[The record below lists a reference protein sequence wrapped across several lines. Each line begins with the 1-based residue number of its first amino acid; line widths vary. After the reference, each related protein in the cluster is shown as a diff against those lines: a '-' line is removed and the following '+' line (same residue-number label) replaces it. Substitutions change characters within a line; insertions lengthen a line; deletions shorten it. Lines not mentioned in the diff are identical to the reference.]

1 MAYLALV
8 TATVI
13 WGATFPAI
21 KIALG
26 QVPPF
31 SFLFFRYLLGT
42 IVVLGIV
49 FVMRG
54 RLPMNRKVL
63 GMSAVATMF
72 LFLGNAAQTV
82 GLQYTTASNSA
93 FITALYV
100 VLVPLFLRQ
109 FDGRTWGAAGLAL
122 GGLWALVDPS
132 VAMNQGDLWSML
144 CAVGFAGHIVC
155 LESFTQRGVSPSLFA
170 WQMVLMTV
178 VLGPAMVLEGPD
190 PVLLTPTIA
199 LITALIIC
207 GVLATGALAIQ
218 VWAQKF
224 IPANRVAL
232 IFILEPVFAAWL
244 AWMILDEQLGSQG
257 MLGSGLIVAAVVLG
271 TYRRTESR
279 LSQPLHR
286 FRSR

>member
-8 TATVI
+8 TATFI

-21 KIALG
+21 KVALE

-31 SFLFFRYLLGT
+31 SFLFLRFLLGT

-54 RLPMNRKVL
+54 PLPMNRQVL
-63 GMSAVATMF
+63 GMSAVATIF
-72 LFLGNAAQTV
+72 LFLGYAAQTV

-100 VLVPLFLRQ
+100 VLVPLFLRR
-109 FDGRTWGAAGLAL
+109 FDGRTWGGAALAL

-132 VAMNQGDLWSML
+132 VTMNQGDLWSML
-144 CAVGFAGHIVC
+144 CAVGFAGHIAC
-155 LESFTQRGVSPSLFA
+155 MESFTQRGVSPFLLA
-170 WQMVLMTV
+170 WQMVFMTG
-178 VLGPAMVLEGPD
+178 VLAPAMVLEGPD
-190 PVLLTPTIA
+190 PATLTPTIVLISA
-199 LITALIIC
+199 LLIC

-232 IFILEPVFAAWL
+232 IFILEPVFAAWR
-244 AWMILDEQLGSQG
+244 LG
-257 MLGSGLIVAAVVLG
+257 
-271 TYRRTESR
+271 
-279 LSQPLHR
+279 
-286 FRSR
+286 